1 MEGYEIYRL
10 SDEEIQHVGVKG
22 MKWGKRKS
30 RSSYMKK
37 VDAHEAKTKSVA
49 AAKST
54 SGSAKRKAYMDA
66 VRANDNKGKAI
77 RDAKAQEKTDK
88 KSANSYMGK
97 VRAHENKTKAVAAA
111 KSESGKAK
119 RKSYMDAVNAHEKK
133 GQDIANAKAKE
144 KQVKKQI
151 SDSVKTSKLKENYTK
166 SIEADKATV
175 KNVSDKVLGK
185 KLSDRNATYLKNA
198 SKNRKP
204 KAKLSKDEKDA
215 IAEEKFWAK
224 DAKDKARVERNK
236 ARMAK
241 VMGQKAVDVLTAP
254 ENRVK
259 IAAVTSVIA
268 AYAGTQMGSSKNA
281 RLMREFNS
289 HNYKI

>member
-30 RSSYMKK
+30 RSAYMKK
-37 VDAHEAKTKSVA
+37 VDAHENKTKSVS
-49 AAKST
+49 AAKSA

-77 RDAKAQEKTDK
+77 RDAKAKEKTDK
-88 KSANSYMGK
+88 KSATSYMDK

-119 RKSYMDAVNAHEKK
+119 
-133 GQDIANAKAKE
+133 
-144 KQVKKQI
+144 
-151 SDSVKTSKLKENYTK
+151 
-166 SIEADKATV
+166 
-175 KNVSDKVLGK
+175 
-185 KLSDRNATYLKNA
+185 
-198 SKNRKP
+198 NRKT
-204 KAKLSKDEKDA
+204 KVKLSKDEKDA

-259 IAAVTSVIA
+259 IAAVTSVLA
-268 AYAGTQMGSSKNA
+268 AYAGTQMGSAKNA

>member
-30 RSSYMKK
+30 RSSYMRK

-77 RDAKAQEKTDK
+77 RDAKAKEKTDK

-119 RKSYMDAVNAHEKK
+119 RKAYMDAE
-133 GQDIANAKAKE
+133 
-144 KQVKKQI
+144 
-151 SDSVKTSKLKENYTK
+151 
-166 SIEADKATV
+166 
-175 KNVSDKVLGK
+175 
-185 KLSDRNATYLKNA
+185 
-198 SKNRKP
+198 NRKT
-204 KAKLSKDEKDA
+204 KVKLSKDEKDA

-259 IAAVTSVIA
+259 IAAVTSILA
-268 AYAGTQMGSSKNA
+268 AYAGTQMGSAKNA

>member
-1 MEGYEIYRL
+1 MEGYELYRL

-22 MKWGKRKS
+22 MKWGKRRT
-30 RSSYMKK
+30 RSSYMRK

-77 RDAKAQEKTDK
+77 RDAKAKEKNDK
-88 KSANSYMGK
+88 KSATSYMDK

-119 RKSYMDAVNAHEKK
+119 RKAYMDAVNAHEKK
-133 GQDIANAKAKE
+133 GQDIANAKSKE
-144 KQVKKQI
+144 K
-151 SDSVKTSKLKENYTK
+151 
-166 SIEADKATV
+166 
-175 KNVSDKVLGK
+175 SDKRAINNEK
-185 KLSDRNATYLKNA
+185 
-198 SKNRKP
+198 RKP
-204 KAKLSKDEKDA
+204 KVKLSKDEKDA

-236 ARMAK
+236 TRMAK

-259 IAAVTSVIA
+259 IAAVTSVMA
-268 AYAGTQMGSSKNA
+268 AYAGTQMRSAKNA

>member
-1 MEGYEIYRL
+1 MEGYEFYRL

-30 RSSYMKK
+30 RSAYMTA
-37 VDAHEAKTKSVA
+37 VDKHEAKTKANRQKVA
-49 AAKST
+49 DH
-54 SGSAKRKAYMDA
+54 KAREKEA
-66 VRANDNKGKAI
+66 GKEAFK
-77 RDAKAQEKTDK
+77 KAF
-88 KSANSYMGK
+88 
-97 VRAHENKTKAVAAA
+97 
-111 KSESGKAK
+111 
-119 RKSYMDAVNAHEKK
+119 KK
-133 GQDIANAKAKE
+133 GQDIANAKSKE
-144 KQVKKQI
+144 K
-151 SDSVKTSKLKENYTK
+151 
-166 SIEADKATV
+166 
-175 KNVSDKVLGK
+175 SDKK
-185 KLSDRNATYLKNA
+185 AINAE
-198 SKNRKP
+198 NRKT
-204 KAKLSKDEKDA
+204 KVKLSKDEKDA

>member
-30 RSSYMKK
+30 RSAYMKK

-119 RKSYMDAVNAHEKK
+119 RKAYMDAVNAHEKK
-133 GQDIANAKAKE
+133 GQDIANAKSKE
-144 KQVKKQI
+144 KADKRAINAESKAQKQLSPEAKAAKTLKRQESLKKAGEVISYISKVAVTATIDDQIRNEI
-151 SDSVKTSKLKENYTK
+151 SDPTLQEY
-166 SIEADKATV
+166 
-175 KNVSDKVLGK
+175 
-185 KLSDRNATYLKNA
+185 
-198 SKNRKP
+198 
-204 KAKLSKDEKDA
+204 AKLGARTKIDEA
-215 IAEEKFWAK
+215 W
-224 DAKDKARVERNK
+224 
-236 ARMAK
+236 
-241 VMGQKAVDVLTAP
+241 
-254 ENRVK
+254 RVK
-259 IAAVTSVIA
+259 
-268 AYAGTQMGSSKNA
+268 
-281 RLMREFNS
+281 
-289 HNYKI
+289 

>member
-30 RSSYMKK
+30 RSAYMKK

-77 RDAKAQEKTDK
+77 RDAKAKEKTDK
-88 KSANSYMGK
+88 KSATSYMDK

-119 RKSYMDAVNAHEKK
+119 RKAYMDAVNAHEKK
-133 GQDIANAKAKE
+133 GQDIANAKSKE
-144 KQVKKQI
+144 K
-151 SDSVKTSKLKENYTK
+151 
-166 SIEADKATV
+166 
-175 KNVSDKVLGK
+175 SDK
-185 KLSDRNATYLKNA
+185 RAINAEK
-198 SKNRKP
+198 RKP
-204 KAKLSKDEKDA
+204 KVKLSKDEKDA

-241 VMGQKAVDVLTAP
+241 VIGQKVVDVLTAP

-259 IAAVTSVIA
+259 IAAVTSILA
-268 AYAGTQMGSSKNA
+268 AYEGTQMGSVKNA

>member
-1 MEGYEIYRL
+1 MEEQWEIYRL

-30 RSSYMKK
+30 RSAYMQK
-37 VDAHEAKTKSVA
+37 VDAHENKTKSVA

-77 RDAKAQEKTDK
+77 RDAKAKEKTDK
-88 KSANSYMGK
+88 KSATSYMDK

-111 KSESGKAK
+111 KSESDK
-119 RKSYMDAVNAHEKK
+119 RAINNEK
-133 GQDIANAKAKE
+133 
-144 KQVKKQI
+144 
-151 SDSVKTSKLKENYTK
+151 
-166 SIEADKATV
+166 
-175 KNVSDKVLGK
+175 
-185 KLSDRNATYLKNA
+185 
-198 SKNRKP
+198 RKP
-204 KAKLSKDEKDA
+204 KVKLSKDEKDA

-259 IAAVTSVIA
+259 IAAVTSILA
-268 AYAGTQMGSSKNA
+268 AYEGTQMGSAKNA

>member
-1 MEGYEIYRL
+1 MTAVYHGRGEKMEGYEIYRL

-30 RSSYMKK
+30 RSAYMTA
-37 VDAHEAKTKSVA
+37 VDKHEAKTKANRQKVA
-49 AAKST
+49 DH
-54 SGSAKRKAYMDA
+54 KA
-66 VRANDNKGKAI
+66 RE
-77 RDAKAQEKTDK
+77 KAQ
-88 KSANSYMGK
+88 G
-97 VRAHENKTKAVAAA
+97 KAVA
-111 KSESGKAK
+111 KAIGTK
-119 RKSYMDAVNAHEKK
+119 YMDAVNAHKKK
-133 GQDIANAKAKE
+133 GQDIANAKSKE
-144 KQVKKQI
+144 K
-151 SDSVKTSKLKENYTK
+151 
-166 SIEADKATV
+166 
-175 KNVSDKVLGK
+175 SDKRAINNEK
-185 KLSDRNATYLKNA
+185 
-198 SKNRKP
+198 RKP
-204 KAKLSKDEKDA
+204 KVKLSKDEKDA

>member
-1 MEGYEIYRL
+1 MTAVYYGRREKMEGYEIYRL

-30 RSSYMKK
+30 RSAYMTA
-37 VDAHEAKTKSVA
+37 VDKHEAKT
-49 AAKST
+49 
-54 SGSAKRKAYMDA
+54 SAR
-66 VRANDNKGKAI
+66 
-77 RDAKAQEKTDK
+77 RDAKKAASKAKYEQEKSDF
-88 KSANSYMGK
+88 
-97 VRAHENKTKAVAAA
+97 
-111 KSESGKAK
+111 
-119 RKSYMDAVNAHEKK
+119 
-133 GQDIANAKAKE
+133 

-204 KAKLSKDEKDA
+204 KVKLSKDEKDA

>member
-1 MEGYEIYRL
+1 MVLSNTAIPIEGYEIYRL

-30 RSSYMKK
+30 RSAYMKK
-37 VDAHEAKTKSVA
+37 VD
-49 AAKST
+49 
-54 SGSAKRKAYMDA
+54 
-66 VRANDNKGKAI
+66 
-77 RDAKAQEKTDK
+77 
-88 KSANSYMGK
+88 
-97 VRAHENKTKAVAAA
+97 
-111 KSESGKAK
+111 
-119 RKSYMDAVNAHEKK
+119 AHEKK
-133 GQDIANAKAKE
+133 GQDIANAKSKE
-144 KQVKKQI
+144 K
-151 SDSVKTSKLKENYTK
+151 
-166 SIEADKATV
+166 
-175 KNVSDKVLGK
+175 SDKRAINNEK
-185 KLSDRNATYLKNA
+185 
-198 SKNRKP
+198 RKP
-204 KAKLSKDEKDA
+204 KVKLSKDEKDA

-259 IAAVTSVIA
+259 IAAVTSILA
-268 AYAGTQMGSSKNA
+268 AYAGTQMGSAKNA